1 MSEILK
7 LIAIGV
13 LAFFSLIF
21 LVQIFQKE
29 DNIEGLENKDTKP
42 KPSDGAAGNAT
53 TFADNIK
60 ANVIK
65 LQDELLI
72 SKYRSDYENI
82 IVNMDDYINLLTLKQ
97 IANID
102 LSNSQKSL
110 QSIYGLSMLKNSKDT
125 LNDTMKYM
133 DTQ

>member
-21 LVQIFQKE
+21 LVQLFQKE

-72 SKYRSDYENI
+72 SKYRKDYENI

-110 QSIYGLSMLKNSKDT
+110 QSIYGLSMLKNAKDT

>member
-29 DNIEGLENKDTKP
+29 DNIEGLENKYTKP